1 MDKIHQDLYVHYQH
15 DYYLYGLASSK
26 AGYKLAWLL
35 NRALRWK
42 LKRAEDL
49 RLDFPDDP
57 SLLISNFIFTTAHR
71 TFRLLRNQAFTADE
85 TTTFLLPELKQWDF
99 LLHIQDPST
108 TFDHD
113 HFLRE
118 VRRLEDVQRAERIEI
133 DSVEHKENLL
143 F

>member
-15 DYYLYGLASSK
+15 DYDLYGLASSK
-26 AGYKLAWLL
+26 AGYKLAWGL
-35 NRALRWK
+35 NRVLQWK

-49 RLDFPDDP
+49 RLDFSDHH

-71 TFRLLRNQAFTADE
+71 TFRLLKNQAFTSDKA
-85 TTTFLLPELKQWDF
+85 TAFLLPELKQWNF

-108 TFDHD
+108 TFDHKE
-113 HFLRE
+113 FLQKVE
-118 VRRLEDVQRAERIEI
+118 TLEDVQQVHRIEI
-133 DSVEHKENLL
+133 NSIEHKENLL